1 MRTSG
6 TIESHSWLWYFKAM
20 NRKVKIESMAFKG
33 NGVGHIDGKVIFVP
47 YTVTGDE
54 VSVEIAEDKK
64 SYSVGGLKEILIPSP
79 WRINPPCPYFGDCGG
94 CQWQHID
101 PSVHEA
107 LKKEILKESLQ
118 RLAGLK
124 EIPPL
129 SAVPSPQPY
138 GYRIRIQLKAEG
150 NKIGF
155 FGEKSHRV
163 VEIDRC
169 PIAHPMINAIL
180 QHIRKERFPFSG
192 MEGFE
197 INVSPEEGKGILIFH
212 LNLSGQRRKIP
223 FKELLQ
229 SIPLLKGIAVV
240 RKKRWTYLGDPTLN
254 VTVTLIRHGWEKTFR
269 LRVSPGSFC
278 QVNLGL
284 NQELI
289 RAVLEFSELK
299 ENKRV
304 LDLYAGIGNFTLP
317 LATEA
322 KWVIG
327 IDESKKA
334 IADARFNAE
343 RNGVKNCQFI
353 SGSVEEML
361 NEFGEVLD
369 LIVLDPPRAGCKK
382 VVDQMVRL
390 EPEKIVYVSCE
401 PTTLSR
407 DLRLFCERGY
417 FLRKLCLIDMF
428 PQTYH
433 MEVVGLLTH

>member
-6 TIESHSWLWYFKAM
+6 RIESHSWLWYFKAM
-20 NRKVKIESMAFKG
+20 NGKVKIESMAFKG

-101 PSVHEA
+101 PFVHEA
-107 LKKEILKESLQ
+107 LKKEILKESFQ
-118 RLAGLK
+118 KIAGLK
-124 EIPPL
+124 EIPDL
-129 SAVPSPQPY
+129 SAVSSPQSY
-138 GYRIRIQLKAEG
+138 GYRTRIQLKAEG

-155 FGEKSHRV
+155 FGEKSHRI
-163 VEIDRC
+163 VEIDLC
-169 PIAHPMINAIL
+169 PIAHPIINIIL
-180 QHIRKERFPFSG
+180 QCIKKERFPLSG
-192 MEGFE
+192 VEGFE
-197 INVSPEEGKGILIFH
+197 INVSPEEEKGILIFH
-212 LNLSGQRRKIP
+212 LNLSGQRRKMP
-223 FKELLQ
+223 LKELLQ

-240 RKKRWTYLGDPTLN
+240 RKKRWIRLGDPTLN
-254 VTVTLIRHGWEKTFR
+254 IKTKLKQSGGERIFH
-269 LRVSPGSFC
+269 LRVSPGSFF
-278 QVNLGL
+278 QVNLGQNL
-284 NQELI
+284 ELI
-289 RAVLEFSELK
+289 QTVLDFGELK
-299 ENKRV
+299 GNERV
-304 LDLYAGIGNFTLP
+304 FDLYAGIGNLTLP

-322 KWVIG
+322 KWVVG
-327 IDESKKA
+327 IEESKMA
-334 IADARFNAE
+334 VTDARFNAE
-343 RNGVKNCQFI
+343 ANGIKNCLFV
-353 SGSVEEML
+353 SGKVEEML
-361 NEFGEVLD
+361 EVEKGLD

-390 EPEKIVYVSCE
+390 EPEKIIYVSCE

-417 FLRKLCLIDMF
+417 SLRKLCLIDMF

-433 MEVVGLLTH
+433 MEVVALLTH

>member
-1 MRTSG
+1 MIR
-6 TIESHSWLWYFKAM
+6 
-20 NRKVKIESMAFKG
+20 NVKVKIESMAFKG

-54 VSVEIAEDKK
+54 VSVEIVEDKK

-101 PSVHEA
+101 PSVHEV

-129 SAVPSPQPY
+129 SAVPSLQPY

-155 FGEKSHRV
+155 FGEGSHRV

-169 PIAHPMINAIL
+169 PIAHPIINAIL
-180 QHIRKERFPFSG
+180 QHIRKVQLPYSG

-212 LNLSGQRRKIP
+212 LNLSGQRGKISL
-223 FKELLQ
+223 KELLQ
-229 SIPLLKGIAVV
+229 SIPLLKGVAVV
-240 RKKRWTYLGDPTLN
+240 RKKRWIYLGDPILNISTTLKRLGRER
-254 VTVTLIRHGWEKTFR
+254 VFH
-269 LRVSPGSFC
+269 LRVSPGSFF
-278 QVNLGL
+278 QVNLEQNL
-284 NQELI
+284 ELI
-289 RAVLEFSELK
+289 QTVLDFGELK
-299 ENKRV
+299 GSERV

-343 RNGVKNCQFI
+343 GNGVKNCQFI

-361 NEFGEVLD
+361 NGVGEALD
-369 LIVLDPPRAGCKK
+369 LIVLDPPRMGAKR
-382 VVDQMVRL
+382 VLDQIVRL
-390 EPEKIVYVSCE
+390 GPGKIIYVSCE
-401 PTTLSR
+401 PTTFAR
-407 DLRLFCERGY
+407 DLRLFTERGY
-417 FLRKLCLIDMF
+417 SLDRLCLIDMF

-433 MEVVGLLTH
+433 MEVVGLLTRD

>member
-1 MRTSG
+1 
-6 TIESHSWLWYFKAM
+6 
-20 NRKVKIESMAFKG
+20 MAFKG

-54 VSVEIAEDKK
+54 VSVEIVEDKK

-101 PSVHEA
+101 PSVHEV

-129 SAVPSPQPY
+129 SAVPSLQPY

-155 FGEKSHRV
+155 FGEGSHRV

-169 PIAHPMINAIL
+169 PIAHPIINAIL
-180 QHIRKERFPFSG
+180 QHIRKVQLPYSG

-212 LNLSGQRRKIP
+212 LNLSGQRGKIP
-223 FKELLQ
+223 LKELLQ
-229 SIPLLKGIAVV
+229 SIPLLKGVAVV
-240 RKKRWTYLGDPTLN
+240 RKKRWIYLGDPILNISTTLKRLGRER
-254 VTVTLIRHGWEKTFR
+254 VFR
-269 LRVSPGSFC
+269 LRVSPGSFF
-278 QVNLGL
+278 QVNLEQNL
-284 NQELI
+284 ELI
-289 RAVLEFSELK
+289 QTVLDFGELK
-299 ENKRV
+299 GSERV

-322 KWVIG
+322 KWTIG

-334 IADARFNAE
+334 VADAHFNAGG
-343 RNGVKNCQFI
+343 NGIQNCQFI

-361 NEFGEVLD
+361 KGVGEALD
-369 LIVLDPPRAGCKK
+369 IVVLDPPRRGCKE
-382 VVDQMVRL
+382 VSEQIARL
-390 EPEKIVYVSCE
+390 NPKRIVYVACE
-401 PTTLSR
+401 PTTFSR
-407 DLRLFCERGY
+407 DIRVFANGGY
-417 FLRKLCLIDMF
+417 TLQKLCLIDMF

-433 MEVVGLLTH
+433 MEVVALLTH

>member
-1 MRTSG
+1 
-6 TIESHSWLWYFKAM
+6 
-20 NRKVKIESMAFKG
+20 MAFKG

-101 PSVHEA
+101 PSVHEV

-124 EIPPL
+124 EIPSL
-129 SAVPSPQPY
+129 SAVPSLQPY

-155 FGEKSHRV
+155 FGEGSHRV

-169 PIAHPMINAIL
+169 PITHPMINAIL
-180 QHIRKERFPFSG
+180 QHIRKERFPLSG

-212 LNLSGQRRKIP
+212 LNLSGRRGNIP
-223 FKELLQ
+223 LEELLQ
-229 SIPLLKGIAVV
+229 SISLLKGIAVV

-254 VTVTLIRHGWEKTFR
+254 VTTTLKQLGRERVFR
-269 LRVSPGSFC
+269 LRVSPGSFF
-278 QVNLGL
+278 QVNLEQNL
-284 NQELI
+284 ELI
-289 RAVLEFSELK
+289 QTVLDFSELK
-299 ENKRV
+299 GSERV

-334 IADARFNAE
+334 VADAHFNAGG
-343 RNGVKNCQFI
+343 NSIKNCQFI

-361 NEFGEVLD
+361 KGVGEALD
-369 LIVLDPPRAGCKK
+369 IVVLDPPRRGCKE
-382 VVDQMVRL
+382 VSEQIARL
-390 EPEKIVYVSCE
+390 NPKRIVYVACE
-401 PTTLSR
+401 PTTFSR
-407 DLRLFCERGY
+407 DIRVFAKGGY
-417 FLRKLCLIDMF
+417 TLQKLCLIDMF

-433 MEVVGLLTH
+433 MEVVALLTH